1 MVRFLGL
8 LIGVVLAV
16 ASGSLFAQSRT
27 VPRTFD
33 HVRRLGRALAE
44 FKNDR
49 IQIVTSYSYSQANH
63 DSRWLLIEFG
73 ALSRTKTTIERDR
86 IEVVTPDGRLVPHA
100 SPVRVRDADNL
111 GELMLQ
117 TSPSRPR
124 LYWYLPSMGSAVR
137 RASGSARVS
146 TPNSERLR
154 GRPCRSILAG
164 RCGPICYSSRRLGS
178 GRGEHMLSWFATTA
192 RKPRCRSSCVESDC
206 PPRMGADATNPA

>member
-1 MVRFLGL
+1 MVRFLGFL
-8 LIGVVLAV
+8 LGVVLAV

-33 HVRRLGRALAE
+33 HVRPLGRALAE

-73 ALSRTKTTIERDR
+73 ELSRAKTTIERDR

-100 SPVRVRDADNL
+100 PPARVRDAEDL

-124 LYWYLPSMGSAVR
+124 RYWYLPYDGLCCPESFRIGEGFYAQQRDAAWTPMQVDSRGPVWADLLFESPTGEWESGAYALVVR
-137 RASGSARVS
+137 YDGEEAAF
-146 TPNSERLR
+146 PIELR
-154 GRPCRSILAG
+154 
-164 RCGPICYSSRRLGS
+164 
-178 GRGEHMLSWFATTA
+178 
-192 RKPRCRSSCVESDC
+192 
-206 PPRMGADATNPA
+206 